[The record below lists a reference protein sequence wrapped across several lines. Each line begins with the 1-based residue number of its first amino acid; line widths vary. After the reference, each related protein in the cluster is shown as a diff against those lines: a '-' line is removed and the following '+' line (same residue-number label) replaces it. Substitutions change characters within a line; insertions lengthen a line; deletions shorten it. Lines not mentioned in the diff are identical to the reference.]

1 MIVKLGGAISCL
13 PVTGTPRPLLF
24 SPLNQHG
31 MSLILSRLL
40 ISHPSFASFQ
50 YVQNMFMLLVDAHG
64 SDSSFS
70 LSNFNTR
77 HTHSWTCMR
86 TCMWISRHTLQ
97 MPALLLQPL
106 KLVVSLIFPFTSF
119 LEIFWSKFFSYY
131 FFFCMEFLWR
141 CSCII
146 QVLLII

>member
-1 MIVKLGGAISCL
+1 
-13 PVTGTPRPLLF
+13 
-24 SPLNQHG
+24 
-31 MSLILSRLL
+31 
-40 ISHPSFASFQ
+40 
-50 YVQNMFMLLVDAHG
+50 
-64 SDSSFS
+64 
-70 LSNFNTR
+70 
-77 HTHSWTCMR
+77 
-86 TCMWISRHTLQ
+86 

-119 LEIFWSKFFSYY
+119 LEIIWSNVFSYY